1 MRKLLI
7 PSYGTRY
14 TPLPRQKTLSPF
26 QVGVGYRI
34 INFKGL
40 QLESLLYKLERKK
53 SQWKVLPN
61 LLVIFV
67 LPTWSD

>member
-26 QVGVGYRI
+26 QVGVEVQNHQFQRASTRI
-34 INFKGL
+34 LTL
-40 QLESLLYKLERKK
+40 QTGTKKISMESSTQSSCHICFTYM
-53 SQWKVLPN
+53 V
-61 LLVIFV
+61 
-67 LPTWSD
+67 